1 LLNTILVE
9 ATFKANRSTVANNRT
24 LGKDE
29 KSSGRWVL
37 TATIRTKRDT
47 IMFEIKNV
55 SSKKDGSGKIIIAI
69 NVKMPN
75 GNATERPKLAELNP
89 VAVLFN
95 VCINSSFMALH
106 VAGKFR
112 ATIKI

>member
-1 LLNTILVE
+1 
-9 ATFKANRSTVANNRT
+9 
-24 LGKDE
+24 
-29 KSSGRWVL
+29 
-37 TATIRTKRDT
+37 
-47 IMFEIKNV
+47 MFEIKNV
-55 SSKKDGSGKIIIAI
+55 SSKNDGSGKIIIAI